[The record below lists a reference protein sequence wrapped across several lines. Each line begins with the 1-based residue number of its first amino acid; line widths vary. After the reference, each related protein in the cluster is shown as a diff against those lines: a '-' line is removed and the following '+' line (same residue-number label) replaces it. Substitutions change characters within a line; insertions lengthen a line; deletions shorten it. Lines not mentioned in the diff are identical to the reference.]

1 MRPVPSR
8 ILFSVL
14 GACAIALGVVTGQKI
29 FFIVA
34 ALLLLLLAT
43 SLATSRLPL
52 TRALGRFRHQPV
64 EVRLWGA
71 APPGTAGTTL
81 ILTSV
86 NVMSVGTHLFF
97 TASDGSSAHLKI
109 AQPRDAQLAP
119 DHVTVATARYVQWN
133 TTKLERNDTA
143 AAVSIAVSIALKTS
157 SASEASPDVGTTAG

>member
-52 TRALGRFRHQPV
+52 TRALGRFRDQPV

-71 APPGTAGTTL
+71 APPGTAGTTF

-97 TASDGSSAHLKI
+97 TAYDGSSAHLKI
-109 AQPRDAQLAP
+109 AQPRDAKLPP

-143 AAVSIAVSIALKTS
+143 VAVSIALKTS